1 MGYLDI
7 AEPPQHGFRVTLH
20 PHLWRLECYSQ
31 KLLGGS
37 FAPFQGLPSYLIS
50 RCTRRGGMVSF
61 LNGFTW
67 CMPLWLQE
75 MDQKAFSPLVCPFI
89 HPLNPTFWGYE
100 SKRNRHGPCPHGGYG
115 LVVATA
121 LILRLKEA
129 VPIQQGICQGKHR
142 ECLLHLW
149 PCPEIWKKPRFF
161 VSCSPPRRAQESLCK
176 SGPMIML
183 QDAHISP
190 GKLCKLNPNN
200 DLDKELEIISQ
211 LL

>member
-1 MGYLDI
+1 MAPL
-7 AEPPQHGFRVTLH
+7 
-20 PHLWRLECYSQ
+20 PHFKVCLPT
-31 KLLGGS
+31 S
-37 FAPFQGLPSYLIS
+37 FPTAPG
-50 RCTRRGGMVSF
+50 RGMVSF

-89 HPLNPTFWGYE
+89 HPLNPMFWGYK

-129 VPIQQGICQGKHR
+129 VPSQQGICQGKHR

-176 SGPMIML
+176 SGPKIML
-183 QDAHISP
+183 QDAHVSP
-190 GKLCKLNPNN
+190 RKLCKLNPNN
-200 DLDKELEIISQ
+200 DLDKGSEIISQ